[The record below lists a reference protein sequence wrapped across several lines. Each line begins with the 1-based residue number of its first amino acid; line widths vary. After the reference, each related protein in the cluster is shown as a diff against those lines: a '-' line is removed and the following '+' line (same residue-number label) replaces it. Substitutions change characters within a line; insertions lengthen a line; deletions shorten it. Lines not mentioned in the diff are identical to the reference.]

1 MYRNGIWIKYR
12 IYTFSVCTDSY
23 ARHFFSAHSLVY
35 LYSGQLHLLNQCGE
49 ALTVGQGECAF
60 IGRDNYSRLYAE
72 PDREAPC
79 RMAFFSLTRQFLC
92 EFYQTLDPAC
102 REAFSESLSALHL
115 LPHRPK
121 IESFFHSLL
130 PYIRSGREL
139 SEEVLRLKMIE
150 ITCTLLD
157 TDRRYVPT
165 LFDFSGT
172 CGMNLLDLLRKEED
186 VEIKWRKMPDE
197 LYSKPN

>member
-1 MYRNGIWIKYR
+1 MDKMRNTYSFGTVY
-12 IYTFSVCTDSY
+12 TDSY

-35 LYSGQLHLLNQCGE
+35 LYSGQLHLQNQCSE
-49 ALTVGQGECAF
+49 TLTVERGECAF
-60 IGRDNYSRLYAE
+60 IGRDSCSHLYAE
-72 PDREAPC
+72 PDSDGPC

-92 EFYQTLDPAC
+92 EFYQTLAPAR
-102 REAFSESLSALHL
+102 REMPSEPLPALHL
-115 LPHRPK
+115 LPHRPE

-130 PYIRSGREL
+130 PYIWSGREL

-157 TDRRYVPT
+157 TDKRYVPT

-172 CGMNLLDLLRKEED
+172 CRMNLLDLLRKEED
-186 VEIKWRKMPDE
+186 AEIKWRKMPNE
-197 LYSKPN
+197 LYSKLN

>member
-1 MYRNGIWIKYR
+1 MNRGQN
-12 IYTFSVCTDSY
+12 IYFFGTVCTDSY

-35 LYSGQLHLLNQCGE
+35 LYSGQLHLRNQCGE
-49 ALTVGQGECAF
+49 ALTVGRGECAF
-60 IGRDNYSRLYAE
+60 IGRDNYSHLYAE
-72 PDREAPC
+72 SDADEPC

-92 EFYQTLDPAC
+92 EFYQTLDPA
-102 REAFSESLSALHL
+102 RRKKSTKPLSALHL
-115 LPHRPK
+115 LPHRPE

-139 SEEVLRLKMIE
+139 SDEVLRLKMIE

-157 TDRRYVPT
+157 TDKRYVPT

-172 CGMNLLDLLRKEED
+172 CGMNLLDLLRKEEEA
-186 VEIKWRKMPDE
+186 EIRWQKMPNE
-197 LYSKPN
+197 LYSKMN

>member
-102 REAFSESLSALHL
+102 REAFSESLVGFASAAAQTENRKF
-115 LPHRPK
+115 LPLAAPLYP
-121 IESFFHSLL
+121 E
-130 PYIRSGREL
+130 RSGALGRGA
-139 SEEVLRLKMIE
+139 SIE
-150 ITCTLLD
+150 D
-157 TDRRYVPT
+157 DR
-165 LFDFSGT
+165 DH
-172 CGMNLLDLLRKEED
+172 
-186 VEIKWRKMPDE
+186 
-197 LYSKPN
+197 LYPAGYGQTICSDPVRFQWHMRNESARPVTKRGGC